1 MRQSHRGH
9 LRELFISAEEE
20 VGPWEEVQGREGIE
34 KRNRR
39 KASCVIVWC
48 VVCGVVVVESIGV
61 LNVLWSRCCCSREK
75 SEDVYRCC

>member
-20 VGPWEEVQGREGIE
+20 VGPWEEVQGKEGIE

-48 VVCGVVVVESIGV
+48 VV
-61 LNVLWSRCCCSREK
+61 W
-75 SEDVYRCC
+75 